1 MVVKFDPEAASS
13 VITVAKGRPG
23 VLKICQVFCKEFPK
37 DLQMRLSSLWVNDLY
52 EFCRFRL
59 DPENHSL
66 ESEGNRI
73 LLSPKGFEIL
83 SVLVRNGNRLT
94 TKEELMRKVWPDS
107 FVEEANLT
115 VHISALRK
123 QLGESPDGGPYIETV
138 PKKGYRFA
146 VPVAEVQANE
156 PRNPAV
162 VVETGAVQDAFT
174 SPRGLPIGTPTGSA
188 ETRRRRVWYRPSV
201 LLVGLVILLAVLAY
215 VLYRNRPVPRQAA
228 HLPRRLAVLPYQN
241 LRKDGENDFLGFS
254 LADAVITKLG
264 YVRELAVRPS
274 YAVQKYS
281 SQPMDIGKV
290 AADLNVDTLLTGTF
304 LREGDDLR
312 IACQLIDVKTQNLL
326 WKGVFDFKYD
336 KLLAVQ
342 DEVAQQTIRGLELT
356 LSSSEAELLKTEET
370 VAPRAY
376 EYYLRGVDL
385 YAKGDFPMAIKMLEK
400 STELAPSFAS
410 AWANLGRSYNANASF
425 QFGGAEHYGKAEAAF
440 SKALSLQPTLIDARV
455 YMANM
460 LTDTGRV
467 EEAVPL
473 LREALKTNPNHAEI
487 HWELGYA
494 YRFGGMLRESVS
506 ECEQARQL
514 DPLVKLNSSAL
525 NAYLYLGQ
533 YDRFLES
540 LPKTDESALIV
551 FYRGL
556 AEYYKQNSQQ
566 AEMNF
571 DRAFELDPSLLQAK
585 IGKAISLGIK
595 HKDANAIAALRS
607 LESRIKERGTVDPE
621 ATYKVAEAFAIMGE
635 NTSALRVMRQSIKN
649 GFFPYP
655 YLATDPLLNNL
666 RGETEFAQLLIAA
679 NERHERFKK
688 KFF

>member
-1 MVVKFDPEAASS
+1 
-13 VITVAKGRPG
+13 
-23 VLKICQVFCKEFPK
+23 
-37 DLQMRLSSLWVNDLY
+37 LQVNDLY

-59 DPENHSL
+59 DPENHLL
-66 ESEGNRI
+66 ESESNRI
-73 LLSPKGFEIL
+73 SLSPKGFEIL
-83 SVLVRNGNRLT
+83 LVLVRNGNRLT
-94 TKEELMRKVWPDS
+94 TKEELMRKVWPES

-123 QLGESPDGGPYIETV
+123 QLGESPDGRPYIETV

-146 VPVAEVQANE
+146 VPVTELRPNE
-156 PRNPAV
+156 PASHNPAV
-162 VVETGAVQDAFT
+162 VVETGAVRGAFT
-174 SPRGLPIGTPTGSA
+174 PSGALPIESPTSTA
-188 ETRRRRVWYRPSV
+188 ETRHPQVWHRPSLV
-201 LLVGLVILLAVLAY
+201 LICLVAILLAGLGYLV
-215 VLYRNRPVPRQAA
+215 YRHRAVPSQAT

-241 LRKDGENDFLGFS
+241 LRKDGANDFLGFS

-281 SQPMDIGKV
+281 AQPMDIGKV

-336 KLLAVQ
+336 NLLAVQ
-342 DEVAQQTIRGLELT
+342 DQVAQQTIRGLELT
-356 LSSSEAELLKTEET
+356 LSSSEAELLKTEEI
-370 VAPRAY
+370 VPPHAY

-400 STELAPSFAS
+400 ATELAPGFAL
-410 AWANLGRSYNANASF
+410 AWASLGRSYNANASF
-425 QFGGAEHYGKAEAAF
+425 QLGGAEHYGKAEAAF
-440 SKALSLQPTLIDARV
+440 SKALSLQPNLIDARV
-455 YMANM
+455 YLANM

-473 LREALKTNPNHAEI
+473 LREALKTNPNHAET

-494 YRFGGMLRESVS
+494 YRFGGMLPESVS

-514 DPLVKLNSSAL
+514 DPLVKLNSSAM

-540 LPKTDESALIV
+540 LPKSDESALIA

-556 AEYYKQNSQQ
+556 AEYHKQNAQQ
-566 AEMNF
+566 AKMNF
-571 DRAFELDPSLLQAK
+571 DHAFELDRSLLQAK
-585 IGKAISLGIK
+585 IGKAISFGIK
-595 HKDANAIAALRS
+595 HQDSDAVAALRS
-607 LESRIKERGTVDPE
+607 LESRIRESGTLDPE
-621 ATYKVAEAFAIMGE
+621 ATYKVAEAYATLGE
-635 NTSALRVMRQSIKN
+635 NTSALRVLRQSIEN

-655 YLATDPLLNNL
+655 YLATDPLLKTL
-666 RGETEFAQLLIAA
+666 RSESEFTRLLNAA
-679 NERHERFKK
+679 NERHERFKRR
-688 KFF
+688 FFN

>member
-1 MVVKFDPEAASS
+1 
-13 VITVAKGRPG
+13 
-23 VLKICQVFCKEFPK
+23 
-37 DLQMRLSSLWVNDLY
+37 LY
-52 EFCRFRL
+52 EFCGFLL
-59 DPENHSL
+59 DPENHLL
-66 ESEGNRI
+66 EREGNR
-73 LLSPKGFEIL
+73 LSLSPKGFEIL
-83 SVLVRNGNRLT
+83 LVLVRNGSRLT

-123 QLGESPDGGPYIETV
+123 QLGESQAGGPYIETV

-146 VPVAEVQANE
+146 VPVTELRANE
-156 PRNPAV
+156 PDDPAV
-162 VVETGAVQDAFT
+162 VVEARVIRDNFISRGAL
-174 SPRGLPIGTPTGSA
+174 SIGVPTESA
-188 ETRRRRVWYRPSV
+188 ETLHARVWYRRSV
-201 LLVGLVILLAVLAY
+201 LLIGLAILLAGLGY
-215 VLYRNRPVPRQAA
+215 MLYRHRSMPRQAT
-228 HLPRRLAVLPYQN
+228 HPPRRLAVLPYQN

-281 SQPMDIGKV
+281 SQPIDIGKV
-290 AADLNVDTLLTGTF
+290 AKDLNVDTILTGTF
-304 LREGDDLR
+304 LRDGDDLR
-312 IACQLIDVKTQNLL
+312 IASQLIDVNTQNLL
-326 WKGVFDFKYD
+326 WKDAFDFKYD
-336 KLLAVQ
+336 KLLTVQ
-342 DEVAQQTIRGLELT
+342 DRVAEQTIRGLELT
-356 LSSSEAELLKTEET
+356 LSHSEAELLKTEESVT
-370 VAPRAY
+370 PQAY

-400 STELAPSFAS
+400 STELAPGFAP

-494 YRFGGMLRESVS
+494 YRFGGMLAESAS

-556 AEYYKQNSQQ
+556 GEYLKQNSQQ
-566 AEMNF
+566 AEVNF
-571 DRAFELDPSLLQAK
+571 DRAFELDQSLLQAK
-585 IGKAISLGIK
+585 IGKALSFAIK
-595 HKDANAIAALRS
+595 RKNSDAIATLRA

-621 ATYKVAEAFAIMGE
+621 ATYKVAETYAIMGE
-635 NTSALRVMRQSIKN
+635 NPSALRVMRQSIEN

-655 YLATDPLLNNL
+655 YFATDPLLNKL
-666 RGETEFAQLLIAA
+666 RGDSEFAKLLAAA
-679 NERHERFKK
+679 NERHEKFKRT
-688 KFF
+688 FF